1 VIRTRDYD
9 HPPVPLESGTPCRS
23 CQRRRDAA
31 RGSRSERG
39 YGADH
44 RRARRALAAALPQP
58 CAYCHVEITSG
69 ERWVAAHVRD
79 GDPTSPRM
87 VAHPSCNARHR
98 GRGIPGAKR
107 W

>member
-1 VIRTRDYD
+1 MIRTCDFG
-9 HPPVPLESGTPCRS
+9 HPPVQFESGTSCRA

-31 RGSRSERG
+31 RGSREDRG

-44 RRARRALAAALPQP
+44 QRARRALAAALPQP
-58 CAYCHVEITSG
+58 CAYCGVTVTAA

-87 VAHPSCNARHR
+87 VAHPSCNARYR
-98 GRGIPGAKR
+98 GRGIPGATR

>member
-1 VIRTRDYD
+1 MIRTCDYG
-9 HPPVPLESGTPCRS
+9 HPPARLESGTPCRA

-31 RGSRSERG
+31 RGSRVEVG

-44 RRARRALAAALPQP
+44 QRARRALAAALPTP
-58 CAYCHVEITSG
+58 CAYCGVEVTTG

-79 GDPTSPRM
+79 GDRTSPRM
-87 VAHPSCNARHR
+87 VAHPSCNARNR
-98 GRGIPGAKR
+98 GRGIPGVP